1 MTDTG
6 TLVLVFGTITV
17 SLLIS
22 FAVAAFAVAAS
33 RNKGS

>member
-1 MTDTG
+1 MTDTS
-6 TLVLVFGTITV
+6 TLVLVFGTLSV

-33 RNKGS
+33 RNKG